1 MRADIAAT
9 TSSGAPATV
18 EDLIAPPAP
27 AVENLSAHNW
37 NAIKHLKPGRD
48 LRHPPGTR
56 RAFWNGRY
64 GRGAP
69 ERTVSGDA
77 SGQKGVSHM
86 TVLLVVLT
94 FLAFVLIDALV
105 SRRRLAVEGAK
116 PVVLPTSSAA
126 PEPVWV
132 AGYQLPESLHYHRGH
147 TWARVEDADTVAVG
161 LDDFARR
168 LIGSAGSVKLPS
180 AGTWLRQGE
189 KAFGVESEGRAA
201 ALVAPV
207 EGEVAEV
214 NRDLL
219 REPNLATDDPYGRG
233 WVLKLRPANLATSLR
248 NLMSGSLARRWME
261 DAREGLDLRLM
272 ALSGSVLQDGGEP
285 VAGFARHLSAEEWKR
300 LVGDF
305 LLT

>member
-1 MRADIAAT
+1 MEVHAAAT
-9 TSSGAPATV
+9 RGARTAV
-18 EDLIAPPAP
+18 DELITPRAP
-27 AVENLSAHNW
+27 AVESLFAHNW
-37 NAIKHLKPGRD
+37 SAIKPLGLRRD
-48 LRHPPGTR
+48 PRQPSGTR
-56 RAFWNGRY
+56 RALWNGRY

-69 ERTVSGDA
+69 ERTVNGDA

-86 TVLLVVLT
+86 TVLLVILT
-94 FLAFVLIDALV
+94 FLTFVLLDALV
-105 SRRRLAVEGAK
+105 SRRRPAAEGAK
-116 PVVLPTSSAA
+116 AVVLPTSSA

-132 AGYQLPESLHYHRGH
+132 AGFQLPESLHYHRGH
-147 TWARVEDADTVAVG
+147 TWARVVDQDTVEVG

-168 LIGSAGSVKLPS
+168 LIGSAGAVQLPS
-180 AGTWLRQGE
+180 AGTWLGQGDR
-189 KAFGVESEGRAA
+189 AFGLESEGRVAS
-201 ALVAPV
+201 LVAPV

-219 REPNLATDDPYGRG
+219 REPSLATDDPYGRG
-233 WVLKLRPANLATSLR
+233 WVLKLRPSNLASGLR

-285 VAGFARHLSAEEWKR
+285 VADFARHLSAEEWKR

>member
-1 MRADIAAT
+1 
-9 TSSGAPATV
+9 
-18 EDLIAPPAP
+18 
-27 AVENLSAHNW
+27 
-37 NAIKHLKPGRD
+37 
-48 LRHPPGTR
+48 
-56 RAFWNGRY
+56 
-64 GRGAP
+64 
-69 ERTVSGDA
+69 
-77 SGQKGVSHM
+77 M

-94 FLAFVLIDALV
+94 FLAFVLLDALV
-105 SRRRLAVEGAK
+105 SRHRLTAADGAK
-116 PVVLPTSSAA
+116 PVVLPASSPA

-147 TWARVEDADTVAVG
+147 TWARVVDADTVVVG

-168 LIGSAGSVKLPS
+168 LVGSSGKVKLPS
-180 AGTWLRQGE
+180 PGTWLQQGE
-189 KAFGVESEGRAA
+189 TAFGVESEGRAA
-201 ALVAPV
+201 DLVAPV

-219 REPNLATDDPYGRG
+219 REPGLATDDPYGRG
-233 WVLKLRPANLATSLR
+233 WALKLRPTNLATSLR

-285 VAGFARHLSAEEWKR
+285 VADFARHLSAAEWKR